1 MMIWKNQSKMKS
13 MNNGE
18 EEEEEK
24 ETTLERTSSNPLLI
38 LSVGKVFPH
47 QFLRQWHACIFKA
60 KKKTY
65 LHIRR
70 ATRRFLNDE
79 GGHIMALEIDYL
91 EQNLGV
97 TDNVLEQG
105 QEDIGILAIKDKIC
119 GTLQMCPL
127 QRRRWECPK
136 YNETRSLFE
145 KVTKDDRE
153 QLYNHFVCSMLTEIN
168 SR

>member
-1 MMIWKNQSKMKS
+1 

-47 QFLRQWHACIFKA
+47 QFLRQWYACIFKA
-60 KKKTY
+60 KKKTF

-127 QRRRWECPK
+127 QRRRWNAQNIMK
-136 YNETRSLFE
+136 L
-145 KVTKDDRE
+145 
-153 QLYNHFVCSMLTEIN
+153 VCSLKKSQRMIGN
-168 SR
+168 SYIIISFAQC